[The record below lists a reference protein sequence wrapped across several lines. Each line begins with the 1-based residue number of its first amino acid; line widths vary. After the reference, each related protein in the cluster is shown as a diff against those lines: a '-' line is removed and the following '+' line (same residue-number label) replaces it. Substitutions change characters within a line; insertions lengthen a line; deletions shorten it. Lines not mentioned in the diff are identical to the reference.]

1 MTILYNLKIFER
13 HYYVITLLTILIVF
27 VPISDYFRQMINDAT
42 VTSLPASTEAT
53 WSLTTDPLIPGNII
67 VGTESGLLTANSG
80 EASAIAGGVLNRGE
94 IFDQIRGIVK
104 TSATEFI
111 VSDFFNRCMKLVHR
125 CTGTVEEFSGIC
137 EPSLN
142 PVGRMYIGG
151 MQRDINNRDQILFV
165 QDLNVMAVNIN
176 DASVTVF
183 AEGNFTTGLITT
195 GITQNQDGDIYV
207 TSFDSIWRI
216 SYGDRQFSRI
226 TLQQSQFI
234 NPNDLVFIDDHT
246 LLVADLLN
254 SKLRLV
260 DLSAGSVTLVD
271 ACRGAVASRCIP
283 TSLLLTD
290 EALYVGY
297 INDSVQKFT
306 CE

>member
-1 MTILYNLKIFER
+1 MTILYNWKIFER

-27 VPISDYFRQMINDAT
+27 VPIYDYFRQMINDAT

-53 WSLTTDPLIPGNII
+53 LSLTTDPLIPGNII
-67 VGTESGLLTANSG
+67 ACTESGLLTANAG
-80 EASAIAGGVLNRGE
+80 EASAIAGGELNGGE
-94 IFDQIRGIVK
+94 IFDEIRGIAP

-111 VSDFFNRCMKLVHR
+111 VSDFNSRCLRLVHR

-137 EPSLN
+137 EFDIRIPS
-142 PVGRMYIGG
+142 G
-151 MQRDINNRDQILFV
+151 MQRDINNGDQILFV
-165 QDLNVMAVNIN
+165 QDNNVMAVNIS

-183 AEGNFTTGLITT
+183 AEGNSTTGDLQT

-207 TSFDSIWRI
+207 TSFDSILRI

-226 TLQQSQFI
+226 TLQPQFI
-234 NPNDLVFIDDHT
+234 NPNNLVFIDDHT
-246 LLVADLLN
+246 LLVPDLLN
-254 SKLRLV
+254 NKLRLV
-260 DLSAGSVTLVD
+260 DLSAGSVTSLDVF
-271 ACRGAVASRCIP
+271 RGAVAPFCLP

-290 EALYVGY
+290 DALYVGCVR
-297 INDSVQKFT
+297 DSVQKFT

>member
-1 MTILYNLKIFER
+1 MTILYNWKIFER

-27 VPISDYFRQMINDAT
+27 VPIYDYFRQMINDAT
-42 VTSLPASTEAT
+42 VSSLPASTEAT

-67 VGTESGLLTANSG
+67 VGTESGLLTANAG
-80 EASAIAGGVLNRGE
+80 EASAIAGGELNGGQ
-94 IFDQIRGIVK
+94 IFDQIRGIAP

-111 VSDFFNRCMKLVHR
+111 VSDFNNRCLKLVHR

-137 EPSLN
+137 EFDIRIPS
-142 PVGRMYIGG
+142 G
-151 MQRDINNRDQILFV
+151 MQRDINDGDQILFV
-165 QDLNVMAVNIN
+165 QDNNVMAVNIS

-183 AEGNFTTGLITT
+183 AEGNSTTGDLQT

-207 TSFDSIWRI
+207 TSFDSILRI

-226 TLQQSQFI
+226 TLQPQFI
-234 NPNDLVFIDDHT
+234 NPNNLVFIDDHT
-246 LLVADLLN
+246 LLVPDLLN
-254 SKLRLV
+254 NKLRLV
-260 DLSAGSVTLVD
+260 DLSAGSVTSVD
-271 ACRGAVASRCIP
+271 VFRGAVAPFCLP

-290 EALYVGY
+290 DALYVGCVR
-297 INDSVQKFT
+297 DSVQKFT

>member
-1 MTILYNLKIFER
+1 MTILYNWKIFER

-27 VPISDYFRQMINDAT
+27 VPIYDYFRQMINDAT
-42 VTSLPASTEAT
+42 VSSLPASTEAT

-67 VGTESGLLTANSG
+67 VGTESGLLTANAG
-80 EASAIAGGVLNRGE
+80 EASAIAGGELNGGQ
-94 IFDQIRGIVK
+94 IFDQIRGIAP

-111 VSDFFNRCMKLVHR
+111 VSDFNSRCLRLVHR

-137 EPSLN
+137 EFDIRIPS
-142 PVGRMYIGG
+142 G
-151 MQRDINNRDQILFV
+151 MQRDINNGDQILFV
-165 QDLNVMAVNIN
+165 QDNNVMAVNIS

-183 AEGNFTTGLITT
+183 AEGNSTTGDLQT

-207 TSFDSIWRI
+207 TSFDSILRI

-226 TLQQSQFI
+226 TLQPQFI
-234 NPNDLVFIDDHT
+234 NPNNLVFIDDHT
-246 LLVADLLN
+246 LLVPDLLN
-254 SKLRLV
+254 NKLRLV
-260 DLSAGSVTLVD
+260 DLSAGSVTSVD
-271 ACRGAVASRCIP
+271 VFRGAVAPFCLP

-290 EALYVGY
+290 DALYVGCVR
-297 INDSVQKFT
+297 DSVQKFT